1 MEGIMFK
8 NYVKIALRNFLKHK
22 GFSFINIFGLAIGV
36 ACCLL
41 IVLYVLDE
49 VSYDQYHEKA
59 DQIYRV
65 GILGFVNNNL
75 FHGVVTPSPMAK
87 TLVDEYPEVTA
98 ATRLRN
104 FGFPVFRYK
113 DKVFSEERVF
123 WVDQSFFD
131 VFTVHFIKGDPKTAL
146 AQPNTIVLTRSMALK
161 YFGDEDPVGKS
172 LNADKRRDYLV
183 TGVVEDVPRNSHFHY
198 DFLAALV
205 TYEASRRPIW
215 VSNNYYTYFVMQE
228 GASPEAFEPK
238 LAELVRKYVGPQI
251 QQAAGITLEQF
262 FASGGKWDYFVQP
275 MTSIHLHS
283 HLDYELEPN
292 GDIAYVYIFSI
303 IAVGILLVACIN
315 FVNLATAR
323 AATRAREVGIR
334 KTVGSNRGQ
343 LIRQFLSETTLMS
356 FFAVLLAL
364 VAVQF
369 LLPLF
374 NNVTGKEL
382 AIPYFQ
388 NMFTIP
394 LLLGLVLF
402 IGILAGTYP
411 AFFLASFDPVVVLK
425 TEMSGRSKKSSLRNI
440 LVVFQFTVSIVL
452 IVGTVIV
459 SRQLS
464 YIQNR
469 NLGFNKE
476 QVVIVEKTDDI
487 GNQVPAFRQELLKN
501 PNVISATNTNNLIG
515 NEFGNSAHKLA
526 GATGEETHLL
536 WTYVTDPYFVETYQV
551 EMAAGRYYE
560 EGRQADQQNVVIN
573 EAAVKEFGLTDPIGK
588 QIVALGPT
596 PEQSRTFTIIGVMKD
611 FHFKS
616 LHHQIGPLIVYLYGP
631 EGRGR
636 YVSVRVH
643 SENIRE
649 TLAFLEDTWRK
660 FASNQ
665 AFEYEFFDDHFAR
678 IYQAEERTG
687 QIFFSFSLLAI
698 IIASLGLFGLATFV
712 AEQRTKEIGIRKVLG
727 ATETGIVFLLSKQ
740 FTKWVILS
748 NLFAWPIAY
757 YFMTKWLQRF
767 AYQASISV
775 WSFLF
780 AFIVVLFLALL
791 TVSYQTVKAAR
802 SDPVELLRYE

>member
-1 MEGIMFK
+1 MFK
-8 NYVKIALRNFLKHK
+8 NYIKIALRNFLKHK

-36 ACCLL
+36 ACCFL

-59 DQIYRV
+59 EQIYRV
-65 GILGFVNNNL
+65 GIRGFINNIL
-75 FHGVVTPSPMAK
+75 FHGVVTCSPMAQ
-87 TLVDEYPEVTA
+87 TLFNEYPEVTA

-104 FGFPVFRYK
+104 FGFPVFRYG
-113 DKVFSEERVF
+113 DKVFSEEKVF

-131 VFTVHFIKGDPKTAL
+131 VFTVPFIKGDPKTAL

-161 YFGDEDPVGKS
+161 YFGGEDPVGKS
-172 LNADKRRDYLV
+172 LNADKQRDYFV

-205 TYEASRRPIW
+205 TYEDSRRPIW
-215 VSNNYYTYFVMQE
+215 VSNNYYTYLVLQE
-228 GASPEAFEPK
+228 GASPEVFETK
-238 LAELVRKYVGPQI
+238 LIELVKKYVGPQI
-251 QQAAGITLEQF
+251 QVAAGITLEQF
-262 FASGGKWDYFVQP
+262 LASGGEWSYFIQP
-275 MTSIHLHS
+275 LTGIHLHS

-303 IAVGILLVACIN
+303 IAIGILLVACIN

-323 AATRAREVGIR
+323 AANRAREVGIR

-343 LIRQFLSETTLMS
+343 LIRQFLSETTIMS

-364 VAVQF
+364 IAVQF
-369 LLPLF
+369 LLPFF
-374 NNVTGKEL
+374 NNITGKEL

-388 NMFTIP
+388 NVFTIP
-394 LLLGLVLF
+394 FLLGLVLF

-425 TEMSGRSKKSSLRNI
+425 TEMSGRSKKSNMRNV

-459 SRQLS
+459 SQQLR

-476 QVVIVEKTDDI
+476 QIVIVKKTDDI

-501 PNVISATNTNNLIG
+501 PNVINATNTNNLIG
-515 NEFGNSAHKLA
+515 NEFGNTAHKLA

-536 WTYVTDPYFVETYQV
+536 WTYRTDPYFVETYQI

-573 EAAVKEFGLTDPIGK
+573 EAAVKELGLTDPVGK
-588 QIVALGPT
+588 QIVALAPT
-596 PEQSRTFTIIGVMKD
+596 PDQSRTLTIIGVMKN

-616 LHHQIGPLIVYLYGP
+616 LHHQINPLIVYLYGP

-636 YVSVRVH
+636 YVSARVQ

-649 TLAFLEDTWRK
+649 TMAFLENTWRK

-665 AFEYEFFDDHFAR
+665 AFEYEFFDEHFASL
-678 IYQAEERTG
+678 YQSEQRTG

-727 ATETGIVFLLSKQ
+727 ATEVGIIFLLSKQ

-757 YFMTKWLQRF
+757 YFMQKWLQRF
-767 AYQASISV
+767 AYQASISA

-802 SDPVELLRYE
+802 SNPVDLLRYE

>member
-1 MEGIMFK
+1 MFK

-65 GILGFVNNNL
+65 GIRGFVNNNL
-75 FHGVVTPSPMAK
+75 FHGVVTCAPMAK
-87 TLVDEYPEVTA
+87 ALVNEFPEVTA

-113 DKVFSEERVF
+113 DKVFSEEKVF
-123 WVDQSFFD
+123 WVDQAFLD
-131 VFTVHFIKGDPKTAL
+131 VFTVPFIKGDPKTAL

-183 TGVVEDVPRNSHFHY
+183 TGVVQDVPHNSHFHY
-198 DFLAALV
+198 DFLASLV
-205 TYEASRRPIW
+205 TYDDSESPIW
-215 VSNNYYTYFVMQE
+215 VSNNYYTYLVLQE
-228 GASPEAFEPK
+228 GASSEAFEAK
-238 LAELVRKYVGPQI
+238 LAALVKKYVGPQI
-251 QQAAGITLEQF
+251 QAAVGITLEQF
-262 FASGGKWDYFVQP
+262 FASGGDWSYFIQP
-275 MTSIHLHS
+275 LTGIHLHS

-303 IAVGILLVACIN
+303 IAIGILLVACIN

-323 AATRAREVGIR
+323 AANRAREVGIR

-343 LIRQFLSETTLMS
+343 LIRQFLSETTIMS

-364 VAVQF
+364 LAVQL

-374 NNVTGKEL
+374 NNITGKEL
-382 AIPYFQ
+382 AVPYIQ
-388 NMFTIP
+388 NVLTIP

-425 TEMSGRSKKSSLRNI
+425 TEMSGRSKKSNMRNV
-440 LVVFQFTVSIVL
+440 LVLFQFTVSIVL

-459 SRQLS
+459 SRQLK

-476 QVVIVEKTDDI
+476 QVVIVKKTDDI

-501 PNVISATNTNNLIG
+501 PKVINATNTNNLIG
-515 NEFGNSAHKLA
+515 NEFGNSAYKLA

-536 WTYVTDPYFVETYQV
+536 WTYTTDPHFVETYQI
-551 EMAAGRYYE
+551 EMAAGRYYKE
-560 EGRQADQQNVVIN
+560 ERQADQQSAVIN
-573 EAAVKEFGLTDPIGK
+573 EAAVKDLGLTDPVGK
-588 QIVALGPT
+588 QIVAIGPT
-596 PEQSRTFTIIGVMKD
+596 PDRSLTFTIIGVMKN

-616 LHHQIGPLIVYLYGP
+616 LHHQIGPLIVHLYGP

-636 YVSVRVH
+636 YVSVRIH

-649 TLAFLEDTWRK
+649 TMTFLEHTWRK
-660 FASNQ
+660 FAANQ

-698 IIASLGLFGLATFV
+698 FIAILGLFGLAAFV

-727 ATETGIVFLLSKQ
+727 ATEVGIIFLLSKQ
-740 FTKWVILS
+740 FTKWVVLS

-757 YFMTKWLQRF
+757 HFMTKWLQRF

-802 SDPVELLRYE
+802 SNPVELLRYE

>member
-1 MEGIMFK
+1 MFK

-36 ACCLL
+36 ACCLV
-41 IVLYVLDE
+41 IVLFVLDE
-49 VSYDQYHEKA
+49 ISYDQHHEKA

-65 GILGFVNNNL
+65 GIRGFVNNTL
-75 FHGVVTPSPMAK
+75 FHGVVTCAPMAQ
-87 TLVDEYPEVTA
+87 TLVNEFPEVTA

-104 FGFPVFRYK
+104 FGFPVFRYE
-113 DKVFSEERVF
+113 DKVFSEEKVF
-123 WVDQSFFD
+123 WVDQAFFD
-131 VFTVHFIKGDPKTAL
+131 VFTVPFIKGDSKTAL
-146 AQPNTIVLTRSMALK
+146 AQPNTIVLTRSMASK

-183 TGVVEDVPRNSHFHY
+183 TGVVEDVPHNSHFHY
-198 DFLAALV
+198 DFLASNV
-205 TYEASRRPIW
+205 TYDVSRSPVW
-215 VSNNYYTYFVMQE
+215 VSNNYYTYLLLQE
-228 GASPEAFEPK
+228 GASPEAFEAK
-238 LAELVRKYVGPQI
+238 LDELVKKYVGPQI
-251 QQAAGITLEQF
+251 QAAVGITLEQF
-262 FASGGKWDYFVQP
+262 FASGGDWSYFIQP
-275 MTSIHLHS
+275 LTGIHLHS
-283 HLDYELEPN
+283 HLEYELEPN

-303 IAVGILLVACIN
+303 IAIGILLVACIN

-323 AATRAREVGIR
+323 AANRAREVGIR
-334 KTVGSNRGQ
+334 KTVGSSRGQ

-364 VAVQF
+364 LAVQL
-369 LLPLF
+369 LLPFF
-374 NNVTGKEL
+374 NNLTGKEL
-382 AIPYFQ
+382 AVPYVQ
-388 NMFTIP
+388 NVLTIP

-425 TEMSGRSKKSSLRNI
+425 TEMSGRSKKSNMRNV

-452 IVGTVIV
+452 IIGTVIV
-459 SRQLS
+459 SRQLK

-476 QVVIVEKTDDI
+476 QVVIVKKTDDI

-501 PNVISATNTNNLIG
+501 PKVINATNTSNLIG
-515 NEFGNSAHKLA
+515 NEFGNSAYKLA

-536 WTYVTDPYFVETYQV
+536 WTYFTDPYFVETYQI

-560 EGRQADQQNVVIN
+560 EGRQADQQSAVIN
-573 EAAVKEFGLTDPIGK
+573 EAAVKDLGLIDPVGK
-588 QIVALGPT
+588 QIEAIRPNRTVA
-596 PEQSRTFTIIGVMKD
+596 FTIIGVMKN

-616 LHHQIGPLIVYLYGP
+616 LHHQISPLIVHLYGP

-636 YVSVRVH
+636 FVSVRIH

-649 TLAFLEDTWRK
+649 TMTFLEGTWRK

-698 IIASLGLFGLATFV
+698 FIAILGLFGLAAFV
-712 AEQRTKEIGIRKVLG
+712 AEQRTKEIGIRKVL
-727 ATETGIVFLLSKQ
+727 
-740 FTKWVILS
+740 
-748 NLFAWPIAY
+748 
-757 YFMTKWLQRF
+757 QR
-767 AYQASISV
+767 
-775 WSFLF
+775 
-780 AFIVVLFLALL
+780 
-791 TVSYQTVKAAR
+791 
-802 SDPVELLRYE
+802 

>member
-1 MEGIMFK
+1 MFK
-8 NYVKIALRNFLKHK
+8 NYLKIALRNFLKHK

-41 IVLYVLDE
+41 IVLFVLDE
-49 VSYDQYHEKA
+49 ISYDQHHEKA

-65 GILGFVNNNL
+65 GIRGFVNNTL
-75 FHGVVTPSPMAK
+75 FHGVVTPAPMAQ
-87 TLVDEYPEVTA
+87 TLVNEFPEVTA

-104 FGFPVFRYK
+104 FGFPVFRYG
-113 DKVFSEERVF
+113 DKVFSEEKVF
-123 WVDQSFFD
+123 WVDQAFFD
-131 VFTVHFIKGDPKTAL
+131 IFTVPFIKGDPKTAL

-183 TGVVEDVPRNSHFHY
+183 TGVVEDVPHNSHFHY

-205 TYEASRRPIW
+205 TYDASRSPIW
-215 VSNNYYTYFVMQE
+215 VSNNFYTYLVLQE
-228 GASPEAFEPK
+228 GTSSEAFEAK
-238 LAELVRKYVGPQI
+238 LVGLVKKYVGPQI
-251 QQAAGITLEQF
+251 QTAAGITLEQF
-262 FASGGKWDYFVQP
+262 FESGGAWDYFIQP
-275 MTSIHLHS
+275 LTGIHLHS
-283 HLDYELEPN
+283 HLDFELEPN

-303 IAVGILLVACIN
+303 IAIGILLVACIN

-323 AATRAREVGIR
+323 AANRAREVGIR

-343 LIRQFLSETTLMS
+343 LIRQFLSETTIMS

-364 VAVQF
+364 VAVQL
-369 LLPLF
+369 LLPFF
-374 NNVTGKEL
+374 NNITGKEL
-382 AIPYFQ
+382 AVPYIQ
-388 NMFTIP
+388 NVLTIP

-425 TEMSGRSKKSSLRNI
+425 KEMSGKSKRSSMRNV

-459 SRQLS
+459 SRQLK

-476 QVVIVEKTDDI
+476 QVVIVKKTDDI

-501 PNVISATNTNNLIG
+501 PKVINATNTNNLIG
-515 NEFGNSAHKLA
+515 NEFGNSAYKLA

-536 WTYVTDPYFVETYQV
+536 YVYYSDPHFVETYQI
-551 EMAAGRYYE
+551 EMADGRYYE
-560 EGRQADQQNVVIN
+560 KGRQADQQSAVIN
-573 EAAVKEFGLTDPIGK
+573 EAAVKDLGLIEPVGK
-588 QIVALGPT
+588 QIVAIRPNRT
-596 PEQSRTFTIIGVMKD
+596 ITFTIIGVMKN
-611 FHFKS
+611 FNFKS
-616 LHHQIGPLIVYLYGP
+616 LHHEIGPLIVHLYGP

-636 YVSVRVH
+636 FVSVRIH

-649 TLAFLEDTWRK
+649 TMTFLESTWRK
-660 FASNQ
+660 FAANQ
-665 AFEYEFFDDHFAR
+665 AFEYEFFDDHFAI

-687 QIFFSFSLLAI
+687 KIFFSFSLLAI
-698 IIASLGLFGLATFV
+698 FIAILGLFGLAAFV

-727 ATETGIVFLLSKQ
+727 ATEIGIVFLLSKQ
-740 FTKWVILS
+740 FTKWIVLS

-767 AYQASISV
+767 AYQAGISA

-802 SDPVELLRYE
+802 SNPVELLRYE

>member
-1 MEGIMFK
+1 MFK

-65 GILGFVNNNL
+65 GIRGFVNNNL
-75 FHGVVTPSPMAK
+75 FHGVVTCAPMAK
-87 TLVDEYPEVTA
+87 ALVNEFPEVTA

-113 DKVFSEERVF
+113 DKVFSEEKVF
-123 WVDQSFFD
+123 WVDQAFLD
-131 VFTVHFIKGDPKTAL
+131 VFTVPFIKGDPKTAL

-183 TGVVEDVPRNSHFHY
+183 TGVVQDVPHNSHFHY
-198 DFLAALV
+198 DFLASLV
-205 TYEASRRPIW
+205 TYDDSESPIW
-215 VSNNYYTYFVMQE
+215 VSNNYYTYLVLQE
-228 GASPEAFEPK
+228 GASSEAFEAK
-238 LAELVRKYVGPQI
+238 LAALVKKYVGPQI
-251 QQAAGITLEQF
+251 QAAVGITLEQF
-262 FASGGKWDYFVQP
+262 FASGGDWSYFIQP
-275 MTSIHLHS
+275 LTGIHLHS

-303 IAVGILLVACIN
+303 IAIGILLVACIN

-323 AATRAREVGIR
+323 AANRAREVGIR

-343 LIRQFLSETTLMS
+343 LIRQFLSETTIMS

-364 VAVQF
+364 LAVQL

-374 NNVTGKEL
+374 NNITGKGL
-382 AIPYFQ
+382 AVPYIQ
-388 NMFTIP
+388 NVLTIP

-425 TEMSGRSKKSSLRNI
+425 TEMSGRSKKSNMRNV
-440 LVVFQFTVSIVL
+440 LVLFQFTVSIVL
-452 IVGTVIV
+452 IVGTIIV
-459 SRQLS
+459 SRQLK

-476 QVVIVEKTDDI
+476 QVVIVKKTDDI

-501 PNVISATNTNNLIG
+501 PKVINATNTNNLIG
-515 NEFGNSAHKLA
+515 NEFGNSAYKLA

-536 WTYVTDPYFVETYQV
+536 WTYTTDPHFVETYQI
-551 EMAAGRYYE
+551 EMAAGRYYK
-560 EGRQADQQNVVIN
+560 EGRQADQQSAVIN
-573 EAAVKEFGLTDPIGK
+573 EAAVKDLGLTDPVGK
-588 QIVALGPT
+588 QIVAIGPT
-596 PEQSRTFTIIGVMKD
+596 PDRSLTFTIIGVMKN

-616 LHHQIGPLIVYLYGP
+616 LHHQIGPLIVHLYGP

-636 YVSVRVH
+636 YVSVRIH

-649 TLAFLEDTWRK
+649 TMTFLENTWRK
-660 FASNQ
+660 FAANQ

-687 QIFFSFSLLAI
+687 QIFFSFSILAI
-698 IIASLGLFGLATFV
+698 IIASLGLFGLAAFV

-727 ATETGIVFLLSKQ
+727 ATEVGIIFLLSKQ
-740 FTKWVILS
+740 FTKWVVLS

-757 YFMTKWLQRF
+757 HFMTKWLQRF

-802 SDPVELLRYE
+802 SNPVELLRYE